1 MPIFRR
7 VRFAARPH
15 ESSVE
20 VLQARLDELS
30 RERQELRVTKAA
42 ESELERNRLA
52 IVEAQ
57 WDLSHALVRRYL
69 PALEPS

>member
-30 RERQELRVTKAA
+30 RERQELRVAKAA

>member
-30 RERQELRVTKAA
+30 RERQELRVAKAA
-42 ESELERNRLA
+42 EGELERNRLA

>member
-30 RERQELRVTKAA
+30 RERQQLRVTKAA